1 MDRRRALM
9 AASQPTFN
17 GNELPTEIPMYG
29 PPTEELKNLFSF
41 LSSLTING
49 TPVTSINKYDGRLF
63 IAAGSYTAN
72 LYQDGSTSSSGG
84 SGGGN

>member
-1 MDRRRALM
+1 MRRRALR

-41 LSSLTING
+41 LSGLTIYG
-49 TPVTSINKYDGRLF
+49 TPVTTINKYGDRIF
-63 IAAGSYTAN
+63 IEAGGYVTN
-72 LYQDGSTSSSGG
+72 LYQDGSTSSGG